1 MSGHDDIENRL
12 SKAMAFTP
20 STVAM
25 QGLDERVAR
34 MLATPVARRAPSGMG
49 RILRPMVLAAAL
61 ALTAGAVAAA
71 LGLVDRLAEESSPG
85 WATAWERAEIL
96 GIHQTDAGLTLTV
109 ERAYVDVNQVMLGI
123 AVDGLD
129 PVQLGDG
136 AYRLSWRSQLTG
148 PGGWTPLP
156 EESNNTAGD
165 VAGDQSA
172 FIFTFGSPPLTAG
185 MWELSVTSV
194 GYGEGN
200 MTDGSWTFAFELPEP
215 AGTAVTTN
223 VSHTVGD
230 ATLTLTELRVSPSIV
245 VARIRLDVAG
255 TTFAGWSAGTGQ
267 DGEVIRHGEATY
279 QINEEGIFAATPQEN
294 AYLTSEGAE
303 NAAGT
308 WEIVIPKLGYY
319 GTDDQGIH
327 LEGPWTL
334 TVTVP

>member
-1 MSGHDDIENRL
+1 MSGQDHIEDRL

-25 QGLDERVAR
+25 QSLDERVAR
-34 MLATPVARRAPSGMG
+34 MLAAPAARRAPSGMG
-49 RILRPMVLAAAL
+49 RLLRPMALAAAL

-71 LGLVDRLAEESSPG
+71 LSLIDRLAEETSPG

-96 GIHQTDAGLTLTV
+96 GIQRTDAGLTLTL

-123 AVDGLD
+123 AIDGLD
-129 PVQLGDG
+129 PLQLGDS
-136 AYRLSWRSQLTG
+136 AYRLSGVTQLTG

-156 EESNNTAGD
+156 EESNNVARD
-165 VAGDQSA
+165 VAGDESA

-200 MTDGSWTFAFELPEP
+200 MTDGSWNFAFELPEP
-215 AGTAVTTN
+215 AGTAVTAN
-223 VSHTVGD
+223 ASDTVGD

-279 QINEEGIFAATPQEN
+279 QINEEGIFEATPQEN
-294 AYLTSEGAE
+294 EYLTLEGAE

-308 WEIVIPKLGYY
+308 WEIVIPELGYTTAD
-319 GTDDQGIH
+319 GEGVGIV
-327 LEGPWTL
+327 GPWTL